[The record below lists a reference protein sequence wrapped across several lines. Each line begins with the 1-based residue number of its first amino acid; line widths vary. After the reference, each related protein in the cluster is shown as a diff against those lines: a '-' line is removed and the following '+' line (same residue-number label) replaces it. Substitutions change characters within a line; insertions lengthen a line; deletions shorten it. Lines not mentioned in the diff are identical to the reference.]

1 MIGGLGYI
9 DDGDQDGADMLGFL
23 NGILAA
29 PSGGFPSAVLSAAA
43 AAKSALAATQV
54 YFSRTSSTDSR
65 VSCRRQLRWSLGLGF
80 VHLGITAPGLQ

>member
-9 DDGDQDGADMLGFL
+9 DDGDQDGADMLGLL

-54 YFSRTSSTDSR
+54 YFSRTVSTDSR
-65 VSCRRQLRWSLGLGF
+65 VSCGQ
-80 VHLGITAPGLQ
+80 